1 MHLIVTRPATQAE
14 DWLAALQAE
23 GHSTDHLP
31 LIDISLASSPQD
43 QMEHKQAVQGMA
55 KLQAMM
61 FVSGNATEYF
71 FKRNRPPPL
80 INTAQ
85 GAILFIASPG
95 SKIRCWATGPGTLRA
110 LLAAGVPQRM
120 IDSPAQDTGQFDSES
135 LWQTVQSQV
144 QAGGQVLI
152 VRGRDVNTP
161 DSSRDW
167 LAQQI
172 EAKGALATSLVVYER
187 RAPQLTAQ
195 QIAQSQAWLRDG
207 SVWLFSS
214 SQALRHLPAQLD
226 TTQAICIC
234 THERVAQAAKIRGFA
249 VVCASRPTVRDV
261 VASIKSLND

>member
-43 QMEHKQAVQGMA
+43 QKAHEQALQGMI
-55 KLQAMM
+55 KWQAIM
-61 FVSGNATEYF
+61 FVSANAAAYF
-71 FKRNRPPPL
+71 FKKNMPYTL
-80 INTAQ
+80 IDTARS
-85 GAILFIASPG
+85 AILFIASPE

-110 LLAAGVPQRM
+110 LLAAGVPQEM
-120 IDSPAQDTGQFDSES
+120 IDSPAHDTGQFDSES

-144 QAGGQVLI
+144 QAGGRVLM
-152 VRGRDVNTP
+152 VRGRDVDTL

-172 EAKGALATSLVVYER
+172 EAQGAMATSLVVYER

-207 SVWLFSS
+207 SAWLFSS

-226 TTQAICIC
+226 TAQGICIC
-234 THERVAQAAKIRGFA
+234 THERVALAAKIRGFA
-249 VVCASRPTVRDV
+249 VVCTSRPTVRDV